1 MNARA
6 LVPSSPGSRE
16 ALAVLASLT
25 VLLAT
30 GPMLALADDVVVRV
44 EVGDDLSRILE
55 EAVAGTRVELA
66 PGTHRLRPHPI
77 VEPTCGNCEDP
88 DTPVTATVGAIVTAD
103 AIRLV
108 GDEAGST
115 IHTGSGYGLL
125 FDGCHGG
132 GIENVTVTGGTR
144 DRDPNAT
151 SAAIVI
157 KHGSVEVIGCRIED
171 NIGDPEIVREIVV
184 GIIGIAV
191 REGGELWAHGNV
203 IRRNSWD
210 GIALYRGA
218 LAEITDNV
226 VDGVDAARGGDV
238 GGGRGVG
245 IGVTWDAHAL
255 IKGNLVRNYWKGIG
269 LFVDAYGEVSENIV
283 EDVLTWGISLW
294 DAGKGAPQ
302 GRIWGNAVYRTG
314 ACGISI
320 VRSDDTEPSGALD
333 GNIVV
338 ETGQDPRYDSGEPYC
353 EQTAIARH
361 AVPEH
366 FEITDN
372 VLWRNREPD
381 DAPGRDDVAGDDLPE
396 SAGPTLSGL
405 GRHESLWRSAFLIR
419 FGS

>member
-1 MNARA
+1 MNARS
-6 LVPSSPGSRE
+6 LVRSSRRHGDR
-16 ALAVLASLT
+16 LVVLASLT

-30 GPMLALADDVVVRV
+30 GPPLARADDVVVRV
-44 EVGDDLSRILE
+44 EVGNDLARILD
-55 EAVAGTRVELA
+55 EAAAGTRVELA
-66 PGTHRLRPHPI
+66 PGTHRLRPHPFT
-77 VEPTCGNCEDP
+77 ESTCGNCEDP
-88 DTPVTATVGAIVTAD
+88 DTPVTVTVGAIVSAD
-103 AIRLV
+103 AIRVV

-115 IHTGSGYGLL
+115 IETNAGYGLL
-125 FDGCHGG
+125 FDGCDGG
-132 GIENVTVTGGTR
+132 AIENVTITGGR
-144 DRDPNAT
+144 RDPDGNAT
-151 SAAIVI
+151 SAAIVV
-157 KHGSVEVIGCRIED
+157 KHGSIEVIGCRIED
-171 NIGDPEIVREIVV
+171 NVGDPEIVREIVV

-245 IGVTWDAHAL
+245 IGVTWDAHAV
-255 IKGNLVRNYWKGIG
+255 IRGNLVRNYWKGIG

-294 DAGKGAPQ
+294 DAGKGTPQ
-302 GRIWGNAVYRTG
+302 GWIRRNAVYRTG

-320 VRSDDTEPSGALD
+320 VRASDEAPSGALE
-333 GNIVV
+333 GNIVI
-338 ETGQDPRYDSGEPYC
+338 ETGRDPRYDSGEPYC

-366 FEITDN
+366 FEITEN
-372 VLWRNREPD
+372 VLWRNREPN
-381 DAPGRDDVAGDDLPE
+381 DAPGRDDAGGEDLPE
-396 SAGPTLSGL
+396 SAGPTLSRL
-405 GRHESLWRSAFLIR
+405 GQHESLWRSAFLVR